1 MVNGATPAASKLLEQ
16 IKRLS
21 TQTTKKEINS
31 RDFENEVKN
40 VRMNNI
46 KNIPKGSD
54 SENIE
59 NIEKIQKK
67 SEVFAQTFKNVTQG
81 DTAKNI
87 QTTGIAD
94 PLTIEKTKRR
104 KPLGSFLDIYI

>member
-1 MVNGATPAASKLLEQ
+1 MVNGVTPAASKLLEQ

-21 TQTTKKEINS
+21 TQTNKKETPAL
-31 RDFENEVKN
+31 DFKNDVMDNRTNDIKN
-40 VRMNNI
+40 VFKSI
-46 KNIPKGSD
+46 HSQTVG
-54 SENIE
+54 
-59 NIEKIQKK
+59 KIQKK
-67 SEVFAQTFKNVTQG
+67 SEIFAQTVKNVTVG

>member
-1 MVNGATPAASKLLEQ
+1 MVNDVTPAASKLLEQ

-21 TQTTKKEINS
+21 TQTNKKEINS

-40 VRMNNI
+40 VRMDNI

-54 SENIE
+54 SG
-59 NIEKIQKK
+59 NIEKIHKK
-67 SEVFAQTFKNVTQG
+67 SAVFAQTFKNVTQG
-81 DTAKNI
+81 DTAKNT

>member
-1 MVNGATPAASKLLEQ
+1 MVNDVTPAASKLLEQ

-54 SENIE
+54 SE

>member
-1 MVNGATPAASKLLEQ
+1 MVNDVTPAASKLLEQ

-21 TQTTKKEINS
+21 TQTNKKEINS

-54 SENIE
+54 SE

>member
-21 TQTTKKEINS
+21 TQTNKKEINS

-59 NIEKIQKK
+59 KIHKK

-94 PLTIEKTKRR
+94 PLTIEKRNRR
-104 KPLGSFLDIYI
+104 EPLGSFLDIYI

>member
-1 MVNGATPAASKLLEQ
+1 MVNDVTPAASKLLEQ

-21 TQTTKKEINS
+21 TQTNKKETAGL
-31 RDFENEVKN
+31 DFKN
-40 VRMNNI
+40 DVMNNRTNDI
-46 KNIPKGSD
+46 QNVSKGIHSQTV
-54 SENIE
+54 
-59 NIEKIQKK
+59 EKIHKK
-67 SEVFAQTFKNVTQG
+67 SEVFVQTFKNVTQG

-104 KPLGSFLDIYI
+104 KPLGSFLDIYL

>member
-1 MVNGATPAASKLLEQ
+1 MVNDVTPAASKLLEQ

-21 TQTTKKEINS
+21 TQTNKKEVNS

-54 SENIE
+54 SE

>member
-1 MVNGATPAASKLLEQ
+1 MVNDVTPAASKLLEQ

-59 NIEKIQKK
+59 KIQKK

-94 PLTIEKTKRR
+94 TLTIEKTKRR

>member
-21 TQTTKKEINS
+21 TQTTKKETIGI
-31 RDFENEVKN
+31 DFKNDVMNNRTNDIKN
-40 VRMNNI
+40 VSKSI
-46 KNIPKGSD
+46 HSQTV
-54 SENIE
+54 
-59 NIEKIQKK
+59 EKIQKK
-67 SEVFAQTFKNVTQG
+67 SEVFAQTVKNVTVG

-94 PLTIEKTKRR
+94 PLTIEKRKRR
-104 KPLGSFLDIYI
+104 EPLGSFLDIYI

>member
-1 MVNGATPAASKLLEQ
+1 MVNDVTPAASKLLEQ

-59 NIEKIQKK
+59 KIQKK
-67 SEVFAQTFKNVTQG
+67 SEVFAQTVKNVTVG